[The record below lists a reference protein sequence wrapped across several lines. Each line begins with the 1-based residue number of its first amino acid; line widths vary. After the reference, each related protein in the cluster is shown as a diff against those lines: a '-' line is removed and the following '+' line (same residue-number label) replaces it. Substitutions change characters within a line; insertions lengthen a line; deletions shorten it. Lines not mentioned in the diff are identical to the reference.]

1 MDADRTAPWSPPFL
15 RVAGAATGLGLA
27 GLAAGWFGAGGA
39 VTVAHQT
46 PWMGLAAAAVVLAA
60 AGQGA
65 LILAGRQAVRRRREA
80 LFAPPGRPAGGV
92 AARPLPPA
100 GPGAVA
106 ALVTAPAMRYYHR
119 PDCPLA
125 LDKETRPHHPTPT
138 GGGRRPCGVCQP

>member
-1 MDADRTAPWSPPFL
+1 MDADRAAPWSPPFL

-100 GPGAVA
+100 
-106 ALVTAPAMRYYHR
+106 MRYYHR